1 MPVIAPLW
9 AWIVGLLGSVVS
21 SVATW
26 LIGRMAFEKAINYAL
41 ITGFLVAA
49 AALFLAVTLS
59 IKAAILGARVSMPG
73 SLGMATFFLPAS
85 ISQIFAFIVTARVS
99 ASVYRWTINT
109 MAAYLPH
116 NPRTGLGGV

>member
-49 AALFLAVTLS
+49 AALFVAVTLS

-73 SLGMATFFLPAS
+73 SLGIATFFLPAS

-99 ASVYRWTINT
+99 ASVYRWTVNT

>member
-49 AALFLAVTLS
+49 AALFVAVTLS

-73 SLGMATFFLPAS
+73 SLGIATFFLPAS

-99 ASVYRWTINT
+99 SSVYRWTVNT

>member
-1 MPVIAPLW
+1 MPVIAPIW

-41 ITGFLVAA
+41 ITGVLVAA
-49 AALFLAVTLS
+49 AALFVAVTLS
-59 IKAAILGARVSMPG
+59 IKAAILSARVAMPG
-73 SLGMATFFLPAS
+73 SLGIATFFLPAS
-85 ISQIFAFIVTARVS
+85 ISQIFAFIVTVRVS

>member
-49 AALFLAVTLS
+49 SALFLAVTLS
-59 IKAAILGARVSMPG
+59 IKAAILSARVSMPG

-99 ASVYRWTINT
+99 VAVYRWTVNT

>member
-49 AALFLAVTLS
+49 AALFLAVTLT